1 VSRVPRGIVP
11 VDWGPA
17 RIKPSP
23 MRVSCDVSPNA
34 LAQSHMDPR
43 SCGIVPTYWRSRAPA
58 ASGAR
63 RLLARQPSANLRAS
77 PAAYWPNVGRL
88 LPSGEQAATFDAHVP
103 RFASLFV
110 ATVAPWATKHSRAAR
125 KGIGAGDGIRTRDIL
140 LGRQVLHQLSYS
152 RSIAPSRRLTV
163 RARWQFA
170 HTISHL
176 ATSTKIRAS
185 PARPIIAG
193 TLERF
198 VLGSR

>member
-1 VSRVPRGIVP
+1 MSRVPRGTVP

-17 RIKPSP
+17 RMKPSP
-23 MRVSCDVSPNA
+23 MRVSCGVSPNA
-34 LAQSHMDPR
+34 LAQSHMDPS
-43 SCGIVPTYWRSRAPA
+43 SCGIAPMYWRSRAPA
-58 ASGAR
+58 ASGAAIAGPATIGQTSGITGR
-63 RLLARQPSANLRAS
+63 MLAAC
-77 PAAYWPNVGRL
+77 GRL

-103 RFASLFV
+103 RFASLLV
-110 ATVAPWATKHSRAAR
+110 ATVAPGQRNTQGPRGR
-125 KGIGAGDGIRTRDIL
+125 GIGAGDGIRTRDIL